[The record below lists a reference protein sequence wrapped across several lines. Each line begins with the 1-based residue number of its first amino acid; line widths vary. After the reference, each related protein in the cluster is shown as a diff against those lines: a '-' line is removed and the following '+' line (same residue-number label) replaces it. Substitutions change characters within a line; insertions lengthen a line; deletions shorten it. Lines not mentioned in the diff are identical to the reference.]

1 MPEVKIHCESWNS
14 DRDLHLLVLFSL
26 VPRLP
31 WKANMY
37 CGESLVSFLRK
48 HDIIK
53 IGPKEKGNILR
64 VVQPTMLQCSVCM
77 IFDAR

>member
-1 MPEVKIHCESWNS
+1 MPEAEIHCESGNS
-14 DRDLHLLVLFSL
+14 DRDLVLFSL

-31 WKANMY
+31 WNANMY
-37 CGESLVSFLRK
+37 RGESLVSFLRK

-53 IGPKEKGNILR
+53 IGSKGKGNILHI
-64 VVQPTMLQCSVCM
+64 VQPTMLQRSVCM

>member
-1 MPEVKIHCESWNS
+1 MPEVEIHCESGNS
-14 DRDLHLLVLFSL
+14 DRDLVLFSL
-26 VPRLP
+26 IPRLS
-31 WKANMY
+31 WYANMY
-37 CGESLVSFLRK
+37 RGESLVSFLRK

-53 IGPKEKGNILR
+53 IGPKEKGNILL